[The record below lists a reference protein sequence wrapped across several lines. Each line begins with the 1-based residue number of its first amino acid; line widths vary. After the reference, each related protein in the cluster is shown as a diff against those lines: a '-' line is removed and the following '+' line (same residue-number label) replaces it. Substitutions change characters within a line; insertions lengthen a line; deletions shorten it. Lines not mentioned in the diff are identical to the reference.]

1 MENSLKTEVPVS
13 VPAASTLEDEKFLHS
28 LGVKFPDE

>member
-1 MENSLKTEVPVS
+1 LKNELVVS
-13 VPAASTLEDEKFLHS
+13 VPAESTLEDERFLHS